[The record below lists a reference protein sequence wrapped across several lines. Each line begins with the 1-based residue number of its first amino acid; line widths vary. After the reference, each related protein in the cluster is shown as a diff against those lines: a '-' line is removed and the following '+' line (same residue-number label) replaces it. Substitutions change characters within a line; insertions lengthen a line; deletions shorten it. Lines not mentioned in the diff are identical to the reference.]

1 MQNRRLG
8 FVASWNMLTAE
19 RGWYK
24 SIVVLA
30 LLSWVPLLGTIALL
44 GYAYEWARLAAW
56 GVDCAPRRSGID
68 YGKLLKTGGW
78 AFLILVTMVIVASV
92 ITSILF
98 GVDWDLFMP
107 LDFGFV
113 APWNI
118 SGWGSFF
125 RIVFTPRMLVGMVC
139 QVFVGAFIIAAMLRG
154 TIYDGFAAGWRLD
167 RLAQMVVC
175 DPGGFMRLVGVS
187 AIGCAAGLMY
197 SWASAAVMGAIAS
210 VGISYFEF
218 YDGALYFVF
227 NSEHLLRHLFTL
239 SPTNALGGFLLS
251 TAFSFIGSALSVA
264 MQLVATHAAGMWFRR
279 FDVGRWGLSSDPLP
293 DGVPHEV

>member
-1 MQNRRLG
+1 MQGRRLG
-8 FVASWNMLTAE
+8 FVASWNMLTGE

-30 LLSWVPLLGTIALL
+30 LLSWVPFLGTIALL
-44 GYAYEWARLAAW
+44 GYGYEWARLAAW
-56 GVDCAPRRSGID
+56 GVDCAPRRQGID
-68 YGKLLKTGGW
+68 YLKLLKTGGW
-78 AFLILVTMVIVASV
+78 AYLILLSMSLACGVVLSV
-92 ITSILF
+92 LF
-98 GVDWDLFMP
+98 GVDHVAFLPLSFDGAGTWNVWQGEGRYLFM
-107 LDFGFV
+107 F
-113 APWNI
+113 
-118 SGWGSFF
+118 S
-125 RIVFTPRMLVGMVC
+125 PRALASLVG
-139 QVFVGAFIIAAMLRG
+139 QVILGGFILAAMMRG
-154 TIYDGFAAGWRLD
+154 VVYDGFAAGWRLD

-187 AIGCAAGLMY
+187 AIGCAAALMY

-239 SPTNALGGFLLS
+239 GPTNALGGFLLS

-264 MQLVATHAAGMWFRR
+264 MQLVVTHAAGMWFRR

>member
-1 MQNRRLG
+1 MQGRRLG
-8 FVASWNMLTAE
+8 FVASWNMLTGE

-24 SIVVLA
+24 PIVVLA
-30 LLSWVPLLGTIALL
+30 LLSWVPFLGTIALL
-44 GYAYEWARLAAW
+44 GYVYEWARLAAW
-56 GVDCAPRRSGID
+56 GVDCAPRRQGID
-68 YGKLLKTGGW
+68 YLKLLKTGGW
-78 AFLILVTMVIVASV
+78 AYLILLSMSLACGVVLSV
-92 ITSILF
+92 LF
-98 GVDWDLFMP
+98 GVDHVAFLPLSFDGAGTWNVWQGEGRYLFMFSP
-107 LDFGFV
+107 RALASLLGQVILGGF
-113 APWNI
+113 I
-118 SGWGSFF
+118 
-125 RIVFTPRMLVGMVC
+125 L
-139 QVFVGAFIIAAMLRG
+139 AAMMRG
-154 TIYDGFAAGWRLD
+154 VVYDGFAAGWRLD

-175 DPGGFMRLVGVS
+175 DLGGFMRLVGVS
-187 AIGCAAGLMY
+187 TIGCAAALMY
-197 SWASAAVMGAIAS
+197 SWASAAIIGAIAS

-218 YDGALYFVF
+218 YNGALYFVF